1 MLPTNERKKIM
12 SPKSKR
18 AYLGIDPGRAGGIAL
33 VWADAQQYE
42 AWKIPESER
51 DLWDIL
57 NNHVRQYTVFAMI
70 EKVHS
75 SPQMGVRS
83 AFSFGRSY
91 GTLRGMLNALE
102 LPFDEV
108 SPVKWQNWQKCRT
121 GGNKNVS
128 KSRAQQLFPN
138 LKMTHAIAD
147 SLLIADYCRQIRLGL
162 VR

>member
-1 MLPTNERKKIM
+1 MNL
-12 SPKSKR
+12 KSKR
-18 AYLGIDPGRAGGIAL
+18 AFLGIDPGKTGGLAL
-33 VWADAQQYE
+33 VWENAQLYE

-51 DLWDIL
+51 DLWDL
-57 NNHVRQYTVFAMI
+57 FKHVREFTLFAMI

-91 GTLRGMLNALE
+91 GMLRGMLNALE

-108 SPVKWQNWQKCRT
+108 SPVKWQNWQKCKT
-121 GGNKNVS
+121 GGNKNIS

-138 LKMTHAIAD
+138 LKITHAIAD

>member
-1 MLPTNERKKIM
+1 M
-12 SPKSKR
+12 SLKPRR
-18 AYLGIDPGRAGGIAL
+18 AYLGIDPGKAGGIAL
-33 VWADAQQYE
+33 VWDDAQKYE

-57 NNHVRQYTVFAMI
+57 NNHVRQYTLFAMI

-91 GTLRGMLNALE
+91 GTLRGMLIALE

-108 SPVKWQNWQKCRT
+108 SPVKWQTRQGCRT
-121 GGNKNVS
+121 GGDKNIS
-128 KSRAQQLFPN
+128 KAKAQQLFPN
-138 LKMTHAIAD
+138 LKIKHAIAD

-162 VR
+162 ER